1 MKNIMKENAELVQK
15 LSSYE
20 QKIKESKKHVQETK
34 KQNMILSDEAI
45 KFKDKIKSLEETN
58 EILGDTAKSLRA
70 MLESE
75 REQNAKNQDLVRV
88 LLLSVA
94 IIWLLNYFVG
104 WVR

>member
-1 MKNIMKENAELVQK
+1 
-15 LSSYE
+15 
-20 QKIKESKKHVQETK
+20 
-34 KQNMILSDEAI
+34 
-45 KFKDKIKSLEETN
+45 
-58 EILGDTAKSLRA
+58 

-104 WVR
+104 CVRRTLHFPVL

>member
-1 MKNIMKENAELVQK
+1 
-15 LSSYE
+15 
-20 QKIKESKKHVQETK
+20 
-34 KQNMILSDEAI
+34 
-45 KFKDKIKSLEETN
+45 
-58 EILGDTAKSLRA
+58 